1 MTALLWYFAAA
12 LLELA
17 GCAAIWTW
25 WRGHGSPLWLGLG
38 IAALAGFALCLA
50 QSPAAAPGRAFA
62 AYAGVYLVGAL
73 AWLAIVDRVRPDR
86 WDLMGATLSLA
97 GALVILFGRR

>member
-1 MTALLWYFAAA
+1 MTSLLWYFAAA

-17 GCAAIWTW
+17 GCAAIWSW
-25 WRGHGSPLWLGLG
+25 WRGHGSPWWLGAG
-38 IAALAGFALCLA
+38 VAALSGFALCLA
-50 QSPAAAPGRAFA
+50 HSPAAAPGRAFA

-73 AWLAIVDRVRPDR
+73 AWLGIVDRVRPDR
-86 WDLMGATLSLA
+86 WDLLGGTLSLA